1 MKKCFKSLAK
11 EKLNR
16 HQNNGI
22 QSNLSVFEAA
32 QLFDIITGRAKR
44 SLIQSEFILQNISLN

>member
-16 HQNNGI
+16 HQINGI
-22 QSNLSVFEAA
+22 ESSLSVFEAA
-32 QLFDIITGRAKR
+32 QLFDIITGRASKN
-44 SLIQSEFILQNISLN
+44 LIQSQFIIQDISLN